1 VLGKTIDPTDLAAVQ
16 AAAQDERVKKAVL
29 DELERIG
36 KASKFNSY
44 ERVRKVHLEIE
55 PFTIENELLT
65 PT

>member
-1 VLGKTIDPTDLAAVQ
+1 LAAVQ